1 MRGGKFTHKLEE
13 NKQYS
18 HKSKQWRKYSSDR
31 YRRQMAWT
39 KINRFGLIIF
49 LSKTHQV
56 NQFDMQMEKVCS
68 QRISNLKANKT
79 ELAKMLADINPIKV
93 A

>member
-1 MRGGKFTHKLEE
+1 
-13 NKQYS
+13 
-18 HKSKQWRKYSSDR
+18 
-31 YRRQMAWT
+31 MAWT

-49 LSKTHQV
+49 LSKTRQV

>member
-1 MRGGKFTHKLEE
+1 
-13 NKQYS
+13 
-18 HKSKQWRKYSSDR
+18 
-31 YRRQMAWT
+31 MAWT

-49 LSKTHQV
+49 LSKTRQV

-68 QRISNLKANKT
+68 LRISNLKANKT

-93 A
+93 AWSLQAYLLYTVQGTNII